1 MHAHTVT
8 LCACVSAEALG
19 SSVYLDFCEQF
30 PFLFYVFK
38 MLNRIRLVDFTT
50 INACW
55 LIVC

>member
-19 SSVYLDFCEQF
+19 SSAYLDFCEQF

-38 MLNRIRLVDFTT
+38 MLNRIHFF
-50 INACW
+50 
-55 LIVC
+55 